1 MGKKKRRSYKKKKK
15 EDRSPS
21 VKKDVKDK
29 TPVEDEDDE
38 DEPATSPRR
47 GGLIVKR
54 NPGSVVLREGITEE
68 EEREVK
74 RTVGKHMAR
83 VINLTIGGR
92 GYPIEKWENVKNRS
106 AIVFICTCGEKL
118 RLVRRSQDKVEAT
131 GTAYYHYVKVR
142 GGSRHNNRLISQ
154 GKRPDVDTI
163 ALKDEIDSLVHA
175 GTYRLNEATLLRDL

>member
-1 MGKKKRRSYKKKKK
+1 
-15 EDRSPS
+15 
-21 VKKDVKDK
+21 
-29 TPVEDEDDE
+29 VEDE

-54 NPGSVVLREGITEE
+54 NPGSVVLREGFTEE
-68 EEREVK
+68 EDREVK
-74 RTVGKHMAR
+74 RAVGKHMAR
-83 VINLTIGGR
+83 VINITIGGR

-106 AIVFICTCGEKL
+106 AIVFICTCGERL

-131 GTAYYHYVKVR
+131 GTAYYHFVKMR
-142 GGSRHNNRLISQ
+142 DGSQHNIRLNSQ
-154 GKRPDVDTI
+154 GKRPDVDPI